1 MKRLNVLLFMAVCLM
16 LSVKAFAAEGDFPTR
31 PDTAIFVN
39 DFAGVLKPDQAK
51 LMNDSLR
58 AFSKRTSNQIMV
70 ITVKDLGDYDPKM
83 YAAEL
88 GDRWGV
94 GQKKLDN
101 GVIILIKPKTKDAKG
116 QFVIC
121 PGRGLGGALPD
132 VTCKRIVEQKA
143 IPHLK
148 NNNNYDAA
156 LWAVLKDVMPA
167 CAAEISPDDAKKKS
181 EGGNGW
187 LWLVGIGGGIVGL
200 VAYSRHQTKKRLANE
215 TPEQRASRLAAEEK
229 RKKELA
235 QERKQRDVAVASSAA
250 VAAQKAREKR
260 DEEERRR
267 KANAEKFGGG
277 TFDGGG
283 AGSEW

>member
-1 MKRLNVLLFMAVCLM
+1 MKRLYVLLFMAVCLM
-16 LSVKAFAAEGDFPTR
+16 LSVKAFAAEGDFPPR

-39 DFAGVLKPDQAK
+39 DLAGVLKPDQAK
-51 LMNDSLR
+51 LMNDSLL

-132 VTCKRIVEQKA
+132 VTCKRIVEKKA

-167 CAAEISPDDAKKKS
+167 CSAEFAPDQKKDDS
-181 EGGNGW
+181 SDSDGW
-187 LWLVGIGGGIVGL
+187 LWMIGILGGFGGL
-200 VAYSRHQTKKRLANE
+200 LAWARHRAKQRLANE
-215 TPEQRASRLAAEEK
+215 TPEERATRLAEEEK
-229 RKKELA
+229 SRQEAEKMRKLRGA
-235 QERKQRDVAVASSAA
+235 ATPTVTGLVAK
-250 VAAQKAREKR
+250 KAREMRK
-260 DEEERRR
+260 EQERR
-267 KANAEKFGGG
+267 KQENAEKFGGG